1 MFEETQH
8 LEDRGATRV
17 DSLADVVA
25 GVLPGGPADVQHA
38 VPLNRRDGVSVVR
51 LVRFFCS
58 PEHVG
63 LGSAAHLA
71 VSKQC

>member
-8 LEDRGATRV
+8 LEDRGAARV

-38 VPLNRRDGVSVVR
+38 VPLIKGEMVFP
-51 LVRFFCS
+51 L
-58 PEHVG
+58 
-63 LGSAAHLA
+63 
-71 VSKQC
+71 

>member
-1 MFEETQH
+1 MFEETH
-8 LEDRGATRV
+8 LEDGGAARV

-38 VPLNRRDGVSVVR
+38 VSLNRRGSVSVLMV
-51 LVRFFCS
+51 VTVFCS
-58 PEHVG
+58 LEHVG
-63 LGSAAHLA
+63 LGSAVHLA

>member
-1 MFEETQH
+1 MFEETH
-8 LEDRGATRV
+8 LEDGGAARV

-38 VPLNRRDGVSVVR
+38 VSLNRRDSVSVLRV
-51 LVRFFCS
+51 VTVFCS
-58 PEHVG
+58 LEHVG
-63 LGSAAHLA
+63 LGSAVHLA

>member
-1 MFEETQH
+1 MFEETH
-8 LEDRGATRV
+8 LEDRGAARV

-38 VPLNRRDGVSVVR
+38 VPLNRRDSVSVLRV
-51 LVRFFCS
+51 VTVFCS
-58 PEHVG
+58 LEHVG
-63 LGSAAHLA
+63 LGSAGHLA

>member
-1 MFEETQH
+1 MFEETH
-8 LEDRGATRV
+8 LEDGGAARV

-38 VPLNRRDGVSVVR
+38 VPLNRRDSVSVLRV
-51 LVRFFCS
+51 VTVFCS
-58 PEHVG
+58 LEHVG
-63 LGSAAHLA
+63 LGSAVHLA

>member
-1 MFEETQH
+1 MFEETH
-8 LEDRGATRV
+8 LEDGGAARV

-38 VPLNRRDGVSVVR
+38 VSLNRRDSVS
-51 LVRFFCS
+51 LVRVVTVFCS
-58 PEHVG
+58 LEHVG

>member
-1 MFEETQH
+1 MFEETH
-8 LEDRGATRV
+8 LEDGGAARV

-38 VPLNRRDGVSVVR
+38 VSLNRRDSVSLVR
-51 LVRFFCS
+51 LVTVFCS
-58 PEHVG
+58 LEHVG
-63 LGSAAHLA
+63 LGSAVHLA

>member
-8 LEDRGATRV
+8 LEDGGAARV

-38 VPLNRRDGVSVVR
+38 VSLNRRESVS
-51 LVRFFCS
+51 LVRVVKS
-58 PEHVG
+58 
-63 LGSAAHLA
+63 LLLT
-71 VSKQC
+71 

>member
-1 MFEETQH
+1 MFEETH
-8 LEDRGATRV
+8 LEDGGATRV

-38 VPLNRRDGVSVVR
+38 VSLNRRDSVS
-51 LVRFFCS
+51 LVRVVTVFCS
-58 PEHVG
+58 LEHVG
-63 LGSAAHLA
+63 LGSAGHLA

>member
-1 MFEETQH
+1 MFEETH
-8 LEDRGATRV
+8 LEDGGAARV

-38 VPLNRRDGVSVVR
+38 VSLNRRESVSVLR
-51 LVRFFCS
+51 LVTVFCS
-58 PEHVG
+58 LEHVG
-63 LGSAAHLA
+63 LGSAVHLA

>member
-1 MFEETQH
+1 MFEETH
-8 LEDRGATRV
+8 LEDGGAARV

-38 VPLNRRDGVSVVR
+38 VSLNRRDSVSVLRV
-51 LVRFFCS
+51 VTVFCS
-58 PEHVG
+58 LEHVG
-63 LGSAAHLA
+63 LGSAGHLA